1 MKINKLSKTKILINI
16 LIVFFIFVGKVD
28 ASNNSLEQNNDRVIL
43 RSIITPELNVSS
55 LQYFK
60 IGNTNYPREATFKI
74 LGTIVYQKN
83 GTQISIMNH
92 NLYTK
97 TVTSNFYYFN
107 SKIMSVDL
115 VDSTSTKLKIKLRI
129 TYTYPNNSNTTDVY
143 YYVNV

>member
-1 MKINKLSKTKILINI
+1 
-16 LIVFFIFVGKVD
+16 
-28 ASNNSLEQNNDRVIL
+28 
-43 RSIITPELNVSS
+43 
-55 LQYFK
+55 
-60 IGNTNYPREATFKI
+60 
-74 LGTIVYQKN
+74 
-83 GTQISIMNH
+83 MNH